1 MMLIGLYLTV
11 VEYNMPKIGFFLCAI
26 ILKLVQSI
34 TYQLLFQ
41 ISISWCPHFAM
52 YTGHTKFQAW
62 PGAHA
67 TNLFF
72 FSVVGINLI
81 STCVILIAD
90 I

>member
-1 MMLIGLYLTV
+1 MMLIGLYLAV
-11 VEYNMPKIGFFLCAI
+11 VEYKMLKIGLFRCAI

-34 TYQLLFQ
+34 TYQLLFH
-41 ISISWCPHFAM
+41 ILSSWDPHFAM
-52 YTGHTKFQAW
+52 YTENTKFQVW
-62 PGAHA
+62 PGAHD

-72 FSVVGINLI
+72 LVVGFNLI

>member
-1 MMLIGLYLTV
+1 MMLIGLYLSMV
-11 VEYNMPKIGFFLCAI
+11 AYNMPKIGFFLCAI

-34 TYQLLFQ
+34 TYQLLFH
-41 ISISWCPHFAM
+41 ISSSWGPYFSM
-52 YTGHTKFQAW
+52 YTENTKFQVW

-67 TNLFF
+67 ANLFF
-72 FSVVGINLI
+72 LVVGFNLI